1 MSKNSFADKMNDS
14 KLMLAGIKQNAERL
28 AKRGLDSEFVTNFE
42 TAYNDTQTL
51 DNEQEKLKAEVATK
65 TQQVNQKLQEVGA
78 FHSEA
83 KKIVKIEME
92 NSTWKE
98 FGINAKR

>member
-14 KLMLAGIKQNAERL
+14 KLMLAGIKQNTERL

-51 DNEQEKLKAEVATK
+51 TMNRKKLK
-65 TQQVNQKLQEVGA
+65 QN
-78 FHSEA
+78 
-83 KKIVKIEME
+83 
-92 NSTWKE
+92 
-98 FGINAKR
+98 

>member
-14 KLMLAGIKQNAERL
+14 KLMLDAVKQNAERL
-28 AKRGLDSEFVTNFE
+28 ARRGLDADFVTNYEGFFNE
-42 TAYNDTQTL
+42 SQTL
-51 DNEQEKLKAEVATK
+51 NTEQEKMKADLKTK
-65 TQQVNQKLQEVGA
+65 TEELQQKTHDLDA
-78 FHSEA
+78 LYSEA

-98 FGINAKR
+98 FGINDKR